1 MKVNLAH
8 KSLFA
13 FFLALII
20 DQAHKLYM
28 LNIVGWRGGE
38 AVSVTPFFDY
48 VLVWNTGIS
57 YGLLSAI
64 PPLVLVAIMGAAML
78 GLAAWWATSDS
89 ALVRWGLAIT
99 LGGAVGNVIDRLAYG
114 AVADFFSFHAYGY
127 YWYIFN
133 LADVAIALGL
143 IALIWDMFFQR
154 GQKT

>member
-1 MKVNLAH
+1 MKVNIAH
-8 KSLFA
+8 KSVFA
-13 FFLALII
+13 FILALII

-38 AVSVTPFFDY
+38 LVTVTPFFDY

-64 PPLVLVAIMGAAML
+64 PPLGLVAIMGAAML
-78 GLAAWWATSDS
+78 GLSVWWATSDS
-89 ALVRWGLAIT
+89 AWVRWGLATT
-99 LGGAVGNVIDRLAYG
+99 LGGAVGNAIDRVAYG
-114 AVADFFSFHAYGY
+114 AVADFFSFHAFGY

-143 IALIWDMFFQR
+143 IALIWDMFSQR

>member
-13 FFLALII
+13 FFFALII

-78 GLAAWWATSDS
+78 GLAVWWATSDS